1 MPLAKLEKGTLVGNR
16 YKIGR
21 RLGKGGMATVY
32 MAQDTHSGRICAV
45 KIVSVAGTE
54 GQVREDAQRRFASEV
69 VSVNEV
75 SHRNVLD
82 VRDFGFEDDILFLV
96 MEYLE
101 GQDLGTLLV
110 ERETPLEIEHAADI
124 MLGLC
129 AGITAVHGRKVIHRD
144 IKPGNI
150 MLARTDVAPGWEV
163 KVVDFGVSKSASMA
177 ADLTQ
182 DGKIVGTPLYLAPE
196 QLSGEALPASDQYAI
211 AMVLYHCLTRHHPYE
226 GLEGMK
232 LFKAIEKGDIR
243 PLREVRPDV
252 PEKLEQVIM
261 RGLKV
266 DPAERHTSVFDLGRQ
281 LLEFASPVGRQLYH
295 FYYETPP
302 PDRPKNTA
310 LMSTTGVSIA
320 KKIADGDLK
329 YVLTTVQRDFKRP
342 FDATTAVT
350 QPDPT
355 LQDAAPDYPTTTDGI
370 PMPMATPAAWKW
382 SDSQESDGHPSES
395 KPSTIVA
402 KPDTMTVPFW
412 KRRESWI
419 AGIAGVVVLALLV
432 FLGANR
438 LSHSGTRVAEP
449 EHQARSAMAPPV
461 STAAART
468 SPVPTVPVPAAAPA
482 LAKRPI
488 EPPPAPTAFVPAR
501 SPQGEP
507 ESPPKKVHHHHP
519 HPAPAANTVE
529 WKDPSGN
536 PIPSP

>member
-21 RLGKGGMATVY
+21 RLGRGGMATVY
-32 MAQDTHSGRICAV
+32 VAQDTHSGRICAV
-45 KIVSVAGTE
+45 KIVSVAGDDP
-54 GQVREDAQRRFASEV
+54 QAREDAQRRFASEV
-69 VSVNEV
+69 VAVNEV

-101 GQDLGTLLV
+101 GDDLGTILAT
-110 ERETPLEIEHAADI
+110 RETPLDIEYAADI

-196 QLSGEALPASDQYAI
+196 QLTAEALPASDQYAI
-211 AMVLYHCLTRHHPYE
+211 AMVLYHSLTRHHPYE
-226 GLEGMK
+226 GLEGLK
-232 LFKAIEKGDIR
+232 LFKAIEKGDIAPISQR
-243 PLREVRPDV
+243 RPDV

-266 DPAERHTSVFDLGRQ
+266 DPADRHTSVFDFGRQ

-302 PDRPKNTA
+302 PDRPRNTA
-310 LMSTTGVSIA
+310 MMSTTGVSVA

-329 YVLTTVQRDFKRP
+329 YVLTTVQRDVKRP
-342 FDATTAVT
+342 FEATTAVT
-350 QPDPT
+350 LTDPT
-355 LQDAAPDYPTTTDGI
+355 LKDVAPSYPTTTDGI
-370 PMPMATPAAWKW
+370 PVPMRTPVSWKW
-382 SDSQESDGHPSES
+382 SDSQESDGLPTES

-402 KPDTMTVPFW
+402 KPGTVEVPLW
-412 KRRESWI
+412 KRREPWI
-419 AGIAGVVVLALLV
+419 ASIAAAVVIAVLV
-432 FLGANR
+432 FVGANR
-438 LSHSGTRVAEP
+438 LFHLVTPAARP
-449 EHQARSAMAPPV
+449 EARSSLPSPRAVPVAPVPSAPAAVTAPAVPAKPPV
-461 STAAART
+461 ERPPTPTA
-468 SPVPTVPVPAAAPA
+468 SAAAP
-482 LAKRPI
+482 KPQE
-488 EPPPAPTAFVPAR
+488 EP
-501 SPQGEP
+501 Q
-507 ESPPKKVHHHHP
+507 SPPKQLHRHHS
-519 HPAPAANTVE
+519 HPAPAAHTVE
-529 WKDPSGN
+529 WKDPAGN